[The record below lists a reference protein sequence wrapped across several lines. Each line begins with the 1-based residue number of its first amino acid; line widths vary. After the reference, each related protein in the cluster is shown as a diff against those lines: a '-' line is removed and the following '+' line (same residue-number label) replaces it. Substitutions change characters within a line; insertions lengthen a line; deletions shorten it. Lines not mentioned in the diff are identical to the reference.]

1 MSDDFDLS
9 EFYEIFY
16 EECLENLAILEQ
28 GLLDLGDDADS
39 ASVNTIFRAAHSIK
53 GGAGTFGFMHV
64 SHFTHSMENLLGKMR
79 DGKLA
84 ITQEAVDLL
93 LEAFDVLK
101 QMIESLNEP
110 DYDQAVVDRLIE
122 QMETMAEGKV
132 EAELD
137 AAPDDLENYSAYL
150 DEQLANAEPIDV
162 SSIFDDEESNYEP
175 LAERYDDTP
184 VDSIELQVAIGET
197 GVSSESTEDLDSDVA
212 ESSDSADEPESESS
226 APDESSSTAIDLAEL
241 DLTHVSVG
249 RSDDPKEYGQNLAKA
264 LTTAVDTVL
273 VPSTK
278 AATTSAPKNT
288 AKAEE
293 PAATTTDTPAAKT
306 KANESAEQAPKVNA
320 ESSIR
325 VKIEKIDQL
334 INLVGEL
341 VITQSMLSQL
351 SDHYGE
357 VVPAPLRA
365 GIEQLQRNSREI
377 QEGIMQVRM
386 LPISF
391 IFSRFP
397 RLVRDLTRKM
407 GKLVELEI
415 KGEGTELDKTVLEAI
430 GDPLV
435 HLVRN
440 ALDHGVETPDAR
452 LASGKSETGRV
463 TLSASHQGGN
473 VVIEISDDGAGID
486 PKKLLKKAIE
496 KGVVGEDESLS
507 DDEILEL
514 IFHPGFSTADQV
526 SDVSGRGVGMDVVRR
541 NIRELGGTVEVSSKI
556 GSGTRFRVQLP
567 LTLAIID
574 GQLIRLGRA
583 VYILPLL
590 SIIETIPSE
599 SVEIQDIGGKGSQMF
614 YFRDQF
620 VPLLDMANVF
630 NTASSREQSDTSE
643 SLVVVVESFG
653 QKVGLKVD
661 ELLSQQQVV
670 IKSLE
675 ANLYSVPGL
684 TGATILGDGTVA
696 LIVDIPGL
704 IATLQ
709 RNERDSYRT
718 KGAA

>member
-1 MSDDFDLS
+1 
-9 EFYEIFY
+9 
-16 EECLENLAILEQ
+16 
-28 GLLDLGDDADS
+28 DLGDDADS

-132 EAELD
+132 EANLD

-162 SSIFDDEESNYEP
+162 SAIFDDEESNYEP

-184 VDSIELQVAIGET
+184 LDSIELQVAIGET
-197 GVSSESTEDLDSDVA
+197 GVSSETPSEQTVDVVEHSDI
-212 ESSDSADEPESESS
+212 ADEPESEPSGS
-226 APDESSSTAIDLAEL
+226 EEPSSTVIDLAEV

-249 RSDDPKEYGQNLAKA
+249 RSGDPKEFGQNLGKA

-273 VPSTK
+273 VPNKQVSV
-278 AATTSAPKNT
+278 TTSV
-288 AKAEE
+288 AKASTQIEATNTPTADM
-293 PAATTTDTPAAKT
+293 PAT
-306 KANESAEQAPKVNA
+306 KQKPNEASEQAPKVNA

-397 RLVRDLTRKM
+397 RLVRDLSRKM

-452 LASGKSETGRV
+452 LANGKSETGCV

-473 VVIEISDDGAGID
+473 VVIEISDDGAGIN
-486 PKKLLKKAIE
+486 PRKLLKKAIE
-496 KGVVGEDESLS
+496 KGVVAEDESLS

-574 GQLIRLGRA
+574 GQLVRLGRA

-599 SVEIQDIGGKGSQMF
+599 SVEIQDIGGRGSQMF